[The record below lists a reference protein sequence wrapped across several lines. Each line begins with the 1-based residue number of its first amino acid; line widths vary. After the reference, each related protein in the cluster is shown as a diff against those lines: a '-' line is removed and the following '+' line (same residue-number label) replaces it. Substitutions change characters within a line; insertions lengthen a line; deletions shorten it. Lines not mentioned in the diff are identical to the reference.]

1 MSLWCEDTWSGE
13 QTGQYETMSKSQ
25 HRGEYVNRK
34 IVKLWDDSNAYHI
47 ELEGGDQMN
56 VNAPIVVETSTQ
68 STCMNSG

>member
-1 MSLWCEDTWSGE
+1 
-13 QTGQYETMSKSQ
+13 MSKSQ

-56 VNAPIVVETSTQ
+56 VYAPIVVETST
-68 STCMNSG
+68 